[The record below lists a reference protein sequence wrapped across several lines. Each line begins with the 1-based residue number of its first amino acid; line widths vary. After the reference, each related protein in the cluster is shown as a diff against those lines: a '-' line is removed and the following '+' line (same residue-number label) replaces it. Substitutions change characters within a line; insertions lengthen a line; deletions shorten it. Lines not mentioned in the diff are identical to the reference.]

1 MTHITTDHNNR
12 MQTSANTSADTS
24 ADTSALALSRRGFM
38 QGSAA
43 VTGGLM
49 VGVSLP
55 LAGPAQ
61 AAGTLSTPN
70 AWVHIADDNTI
81 TLISARA
88 EMGQGVYT
96 SMPMLV
102 AEELNVDI
110 KKVKVAFAPTGKVY
124 GNAMLFG
131 LQLTGGSTSVREGWD
146 KLRMAGAQVREM
158 LVAAAAQKWGVDA
171 STLKAVDGHV
181 MGPGGKVAT
190 YGQLAEAASK
200 LPAPETVALKDPSQF
215 RIVGKRVTRI
225 DTPSKVNGTAVFGMD
240 VKLPGMVY
248 ATLAMSPVIGG
259 TVKSFDATRAKAMPG
274 VVDVVQIPDGI
285 AVVANSYWQARK
297 ARETLTIQWDDGA
310 NAGLNTKAMFDG
322 TRAALAT
329 GKPIPVRPAVG
340 DADDA
345 IARAASVVRAE
356 YVTQNVSH
364 SPMEPMNFT
373 AHYDKGRVRLI
384 GPTQWPDAAQGAVAK
399 ILDVK
404 PEDVA
409 VESTFLG
416 GGFGR
421 RIDIDYVIQAAQI
434 SKAVNKP
441 VKLIW
446 SREDDMTHDFYRP
459 LAVLQ
464 LAAAVGADGKPMALT
479 FRAAS
484 QSVTGRVF
492 GLPAEAPDV
501 LMAEAAVAGYNI
513 PASRHDVV
521 KHDAGLRVGYWRA
534 VSHNMN
540 AFANESFIDE
550 LAANAKQDPV
560 AYRVALLQG
569 QPRFLNVLKQAADK
583 AGWGTPAPAGHFR
596 GVSLM
601 EGYDTYMAQVAEISM
616 VGGEPKVHRVTVVAD
631 LGRMVNPDTVEAQ
644 IQSSI
649 IFGLSAALW
658 GEITVDKGRVQQAN
672 FNTYRIMRNNE
683 APQID
688 IVLVPSTE
696 KPGGIGEPAT
706 ALIGPAVANAMF
718 AASGKRVRRMPFTP
732 ENVAKA

>member
-1 MTHITTDHNNR
+1 
-12 MQTSANTSADTS
+12 
-24 ADTSALALSRRGFM
+24 M

-616 VGGEPKVHRVTVVAD
+616 VDGAPKVHRVTVVAD

-658 GEITVDKGRVQQAN
+658 GEITVDQGKVQQSN
-672 FNTYRIMRNNE
+672 FHNFRIMRNNE

>member
-1 MTHITTDHNNR
+1 MTHTTTDHN
-12 MQTSANTSADTS
+12 TASASADTS
-24 ADTSALALSRRGFM
+24 VETSALAISRRGFM
-38 QGSAA
+38 QGSATVA
-43 VTGGLM
+43 GGLM
-49 VGVSLP
+49 VGTSLP
-55 LAGPAQ
+55 LGGPAV
-61 AAGTLSTPN
+61 AAGTLHTPN

-171 STLKAVDGHV
+171 STLTAVDGRV

-200 LPAPETVALKDPSQF
+200 LPAPEKVALKDPSQF
-215 RIVGKRVTRI
+215 RIVGKRTTRI

-248 ATLAMSPVIGG
+248 ATLAMCPVIGG
-259 TVKSFDATRAKAMPG
+259 TVKSFDASRAKGMPG
-274 VVDVVQIPDGI
+274 VVDVVQIPDGV
-285 AVVANSYWQARK
+285 AVVASSYWQARK
-297 ARETLTIQWDDGA
+297 AREALSIQWDEGA

-329 GKPIPVRPAVG
+329 GKPIPVRPPVG

-345 IARAASVVRAE
+345 ISRAASVVRAE
-356 YVTQNVSH
+356 YLAQNVSH

-616 VGGEPKVHRVTVVAD
+616 VDGAPKVHRVTVVAD

-658 GEITVDKGRVQQAN
+658 GEITVDQGKVQQSN
-672 FNTYRIMRNNE
+672 FHNYRIMRNNE

-688 IVLVPSTE
+688 IVLVASTE

-706 ALIGPAVANAMF
+706 ALIAPAVANAMF